1 MEPIALSN
9 DAVIDTGL
17 ERDIREAELTSREQP
32 SRPDEDGRGD
42 RDQDSLDRELGIQR
56 APEEEFR
63 TAAEILTE
71 RDRRRR

>member
-1 MEPIALSN
+1 MEPVAPAN
-9 DAVIDTGL
+9 DAGSALVIDTGL
-17 ERDIREAELTSREQP
+17 ERDIREARA
-32 SRPDEDGRGD
+32 DEDEPGD